1 MGDRVRF
8 LISDVFLPSPET
20 VLAPRPG
27 ETEVEGTVVDFSD
40 SGSRPRAFVVVDV
53 VRKQAVV
60 VPAEKL
66 RVIPSS
72 GEHDGS

>member
-20 VLAPRPG
+20 VFAPPPA
-27 ETEVEGTVVDFSD
+27 EVEVEGTVVAFSD
-40 SGSRPRAFVVVDV
+40 SGHTARAFVVVDV

-60 VPAEKL
+60 VPVEK
-66 RVIPSS
+66 VVTVPSS
-72 GEHDGS
+72 GREGEA